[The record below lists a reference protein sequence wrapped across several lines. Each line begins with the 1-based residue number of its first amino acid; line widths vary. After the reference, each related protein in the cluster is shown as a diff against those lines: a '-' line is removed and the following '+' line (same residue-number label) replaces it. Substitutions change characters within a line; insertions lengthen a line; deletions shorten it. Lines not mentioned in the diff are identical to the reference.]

1 MNNIYMVGMP
11 GSGKTIIGK
20 KLAVK
25 IGWNHLDLDNF
36 IEVNEKR
43 TISEIFKYSG
53 ETVFREI
60 ERYYLQKTI
69 DFSETVISTGGG
81 TPAYFD
87 NMKWINNHGL
97 SLFLDVQIDELIARV
112 SKFPL
117 KRAVINELSAT
128 ELQEKM
134 YNLLESRKKFYS
146 LSHLIL
152 QEGSLI
158 DNSEHIDNQY
168 IVRIKNI
175 IFQNVNFW

>member
-1 MNNIYMVGMP
+1 MNNIYLVGMP

-20 KLAVK
+20 KLADK
-25 IGWNHLDLDNF
+25 IKWVHLDLDNF
-36 IEVNEKR
+36 IEEKEKR

-60 ERYYLQKTI
+60 ERFYLQQTEK
-69 DFSETVISTGGG
+69 FSQTVISTGGG

-87 NMKWINNHGL
+87 NMEWINNHGL
-97 SLFLDVQIDELIARV
+97 SLFLDIPIDELIERV

-152 QEGSLI
+152 QEGILI
-158 DNSEHIDNQY
+158 DNIEYTENQN
-168 IVRIKNI
+168 IMNLKNI
-175 IFQNVNFW
+175 IFHNVNFW

>member
-1 MNNIYMVGMP
+1 MNNIYLVGMP

-20 KLAVK
+20 KLASK
-25 IGWNHLDLDNF
+25 INWAHLDLDSF
-36 IEVNEKR
+36 IEENEKR
-43 TISEIFKYSG
+43 TISDIFKYSD
-53 ETVFREI
+53 ETIFREI
-60 ERYYLQKTI
+60 ERFYLQKT
-69 DFSETVISTGGG
+69 DKFSQTVISTGGG

-87 NMKWINNHGL
+87 NMNWINNHGL
-97 SLFLDVQIDELIARV
+97 SLYLDIPIDELIERV

-117 KRAVINELSAT
+117 KRAVISELTAT

-152 QEGSLI
+152 QEDLLI
-158 DNSEHIDNQY
+158 DNSINTDFQHVIE
-168 IVRIKNI
+168 IKNI